1 MRFPRFLSRLSVRI
15 GAAILAA
22 ACLAPFVSGQDRVI
36 LRSGEKIEGR
46 VVGEAGENLRIDV
59 GYGEI
64 RVKRASVARI
74 ETAEPKKEG
83 TPAWSVGTATTRP
96 APDLPVGPARLP
108 PRKLR
113 GTIPAL
119 QEPAEDAEP
128 PASRPASRP
137 AVQPPAPPDL
147 GVTFDERVEKVL
159 ARFFW
164 FLPAGGFRIGFGAC
178 LVIGTTLITLFA
190 CRMADL
196 EERNLGKSLLFSI
209 CLLGVL
215 GLAIHF
221 ATFSPVGLGLL
232 GVVTL
237 GTWFGLVRWVLGAGA
252 WRGTVLL
259 ACFTFSLLLAV
270 MWVEVLGLAFRPATA

>member
-1 MRFPRFLSRLSVRI
+1 MRFPRFFSRPSARI
-15 GAAILAA
+15 GAALLAA
-22 ACLAPFVSGQDRVI
+22 ACLAPLASGQDRVV

-46 VVGEAGENLRIDV
+46 VVGEEGENLRIDV

-64 RVKRASVARI
+64 RVRRASVARI
-74 ETAEPKKEG
+74 EAADPKG
-83 TPAWSVGTATTRP
+83 GAAPAWSVETVSTRP
-96 APDLPVGPARLP
+96 APDRRASPRLAPRRIRGEVPAVPEPVEIGEA
-108 PRKLR
+108 
-113 GTIPAL
+113 
-119 QEPAEDAEP
+119 

-137 AVQPPAPPDL
+137 AVHPPAPPDL
-147 GVTFDERVEKVL
+147 GGTFDERVEAVL

-178 LVIGTTLITLFA
+178 LVIGTTLLTLFA

-209 CLLGVL
+209 SLLAIL
-215 GLAIHF
+215 GLAVHF
-221 ATFSPVGLGLL
+221 ATFSPAGLALL
-232 GVVTL
+232 VVVAL
-237 GTWFGLVRWVLGAGA
+237 GAWFGLVRGILGAGA
-252 WRGTVLL
+252 YRGTVLL